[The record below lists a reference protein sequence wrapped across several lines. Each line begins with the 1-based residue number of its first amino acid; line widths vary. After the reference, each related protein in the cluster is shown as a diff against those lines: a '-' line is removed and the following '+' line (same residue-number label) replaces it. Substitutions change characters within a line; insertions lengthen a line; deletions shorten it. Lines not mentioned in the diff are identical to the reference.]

1 MNGPDQN
8 GNEELCG
15 VFSIRKSMK
24 IGTGAT
30 QKRVQQSFNYLVRE
44 LEDGNIEIQPLGEDY
59 VPLGNREI
67 IDRERLLADYMPEP
81 ALWQEKVLPKMREIQ
96 KHLARGDKYR
106 KRGETFTAE
115 YEYNKA
121 LRLDERNVRAN
132 FGIGLVYLERGDA
145 EKAHEVFERVVGI
158 EAAFEDDHKHL
169 FNEFGINLRKSGL
182 FDDAVRYYRRA
193 LELAA
198 SDENLHYNLAR
209 AYYEKGDH
217 PHAARHLNACLAMNP
232 QHAEA
237 KSFLASLQKRGLA

>member
-1 MNGPDQN
+1 MNGPMD
-8 GNEELCG
+8 NEEGLCG

-30 QKRVQQSFNYLVRE
+30 QKRVQQTFNYLVRE
-44 LEDGNIEIQPLGEDY
+44 LDENNVEIQPLGEDF
-59 VPLGNREI
+59 VPVGNKEVLEREQLI
-67 IDRERLLADYMPEP
+67 ADYMPEP
-81 ALWQEKVLPKMREIQ
+81 AIWQEKVLPRIRELQ

-115 YEYNKA
+115 YEYTKA

-182 FDDAVRYYRRA
+182 FDDAVSYYRRA

-198 SDENLHYNLAR
+198 DDENLHYNLAR

-217 PHAARHLNACLAMNP
+217 PHAVRHLNAVLAMRP
-232 QHAEA
+232 EHQEA

>member
-1 MNGPDQN
+1 MTEPQENGR
-8 GNEELCG
+8 EELCG

-44 LEDGNIEIQPLGEDY
+44 LEDGRVEIQPLSEEY
-59 VPLGNREI
+59 VPVGNLEI
-67 IDRERLLADYMPEP
+67 VERERLLADYMPEP
-81 ALWQEKVLPKMREIQ
+81 ALWQEKVLPKIREIQ

-132 FGIGLVYLERGDA
+132 FGIGLVYLERGEA

-158 EAAFEDDHKHL
+158 EAAFEDEHKHL

-182 FDDAVRYYRRA
+182 YDDALSYYFRA
-193 LELAA
+193 LEFAA
-198 SDENLHYNLAR
+198 DDENLHYNLAR
-209 AYYEKGDH
+209 AFFEKGNH
-217 PHAARHLNACLAMNP
+217 PDATRHLQQCLAMNP
-232 QHAEA
+232 EHAEA
-237 KSFLASLQKRGLA
+237 KSFLASLQKRGLV